1 MGIVNLELLIVVNSY
16 PNPSQALGEATC
28 VVGICKERGFVRL
41 YPVPFRKLED
51 AKQFSKYQVM
61 RLQAQEPRTDK
72 RPNTFR
78 PILDSIELVG
88 DPIPTGKDRNWAARK
103 EWVMPWCSES
113 MCEIQRRQKKD
124 GTSMGLFKPA
134 EVLDVTQAE
143 QAEDWDPAALAKLEQ
158 TDFFMTKENTL
169 LEKLPY
175 KWRYAYRCSDPDCTG
190 HEQQIIDWEAGAFY
204 RNVIRR
210 SGATDPDAVR
220 EGMRRRFLETLCGTD
235 RDTHFFT
242 GNMAAHQGSF
252 LILGV
257 FWPPVDLQGRLF

>member
-1 MGIVNLELLIVVNSY
+1 MGVVDLEVLIVVKSY

-28 VVGICKERGFVRL
+28 VVGICRDRGFVRL

-51 AKQFSKYQVM
+51 EQQFSKYQVI
-61 RLQAQEPRTDK
+61 RLKAQEPRTDK
-72 RPNTFR
+72 RPGTFR
-78 PILDSIELVG
+78 PILDSIELV
-88 DPIPTGKDRNWAARK
+88 DEPLSTGIKRDWAARK
-103 EWVMPWCSES
+103 EWVMPWVNES
-113 MCEIQRRQKKD
+113 MCQIQRQQKTD
-124 GTSMGLFKPA
+124 ATSMGFFKPA
-134 EVLDVTQAE
+134 EVLDITQEE
-143 QAEDWDPAALAKLEQ
+143 QSEDWNPAELTKLEQ

-169 LEKLPY
+169 LEKIPY
-175 KWRYAYRCSDPDCTG
+175 KWRYVYRCSDPKCNG

-210 SGATDPDAVR
+210 SGITAAEDIR
-220 EGMRRRFLETLCGTD
+220 EGMRRKFLGQLCGVD

-257 FWPPVDLQGRLF
+257 FWPPVDPQGQLF